1 MPPAATPGEAS
12 GIAPEAASIAEQGLT
27 FLAQQQR
34 FGLKADVSVEAVL
47 STGQK
52 IQFSHAAKLA
62 VRRPDRLFAER
73 IGELVEQRFFYDGES
88 LTLFNPDDAYYAT
101 LAAPPGIDA
110 MLDFA
115 HDTLD
120 LVAPGADL
128 LYTDAHAR
136 LMADVESGFVV
147 GDSVI
152 DGVRCTH
159 LAFRAPH
166 VDWQLWVQQQGPPL
180 PRRLVITTRDVV
192 NAPQFTVSISDW
204 NLAPD
209 LDDQVFVFKPPAGAR
224 EIRFL
229 GRDGDVVERGHTG
242 GRPR

>member
-1 MPPAATPGEAS
+1 M
-12 GIAPEAASIAEQGLT
+12 
-27 FLAQQQR
+27 QR
-34 FGLKADVSVEAVL
+34 AC
-47 STGQK
+47 
-52 IQFSHAAKLA
+52 AAKAHQRKLTRVIA
-62 VRRPDRLFAER
+62 LLNADHTQRSEHVLIDDIDNAAGSFHQVDAER

-136 LMADVESGFVV
+136 LMAGVESGFVV

-152 DGVRCTH
+152 DGVRCT
-159 LAFRAPH
+159 
-166 VDWQLWVQQQGPPL
+166 
-180 PRRLVITTRDVV
+180 
-192 NAPQFTVSISDW
+192 
-204 NLAPD
+204 
-209 LDDQVFVFKPPAGAR
+209 
-224 EIRFL
+224 
-229 GRDGDVVERGHTG
+229 
-242 GRPR
+242 